1 MRAKAAFYSGLAA
14 LVRSGMVLGD
24 ALGAMGGAD
33 GVPELAA
40 AVRSGTPLAEAMAQQ
55 PRRFS
60 EEETALVAAG
70 EQTGRLDVVLDQ
82 IASILDKRRRAFSR
96 FVNKI
101 GYPLLVFHFAA
112 VLMPFGVIVGLTGR
126 LDIGL
131 ALTVGLVIIGGFW
144 AAVIAASIAARDARK
159 RARLR
164 ALFEAVPGLGSSL
177 RHQRYALFATV
188 LEASYEAGVTLGPGL
203 RLAAR
208 AARAPDVDS
217 AAQRVESGTPLREA
231 LPGSGML
238 PVALTARVATA
249 EHAGELSAELR
260 RIADEE
266 FERSEIALDRTIG
279 IASKGFYALMALAV
293 FAYALFM
300 IGRAYPF

>member
-1 MRAKAAFYSGLAA
+1 
-14 LVRSGMVLGD
+14 MVLGE
-24 ALGAMGGAD
+24 ALATMGGE

-40 AVRSGTPLAEAMAQQ
+40 AVRSGTPLAEAMGRQ
-55 PRRFS
+55 PERYS
-60 EEETALVAAG
+60 EEEVALVAAG
-70 EQTGRLDVVLDQ
+70 EQTGRLDSVLDQ
-82 IASILDKRRRAFSR
+82 IAAILEKRRRAFSH

-112 VLMPFGVIVGLTGR
+112 VLMPFGLVVAFTGR

-131 ALTVGLVIIGGFW
+131 AMTIGGAIIGAFW
-144 AAVIAASIAARDARK
+144 AAVIAVSLAARDARK

-164 ALFEAVPGLGSSL
+164 ALFEAVPGLGASL

-208 AARAPDVDS
+208 AARAPDAEGT
-217 AAQRVESGTPLREA
+217 AARVESGTPLREA

-238 PVALTARVATA
+238 PASLTARVATA

-279 IASKGFYALMALAV
+279 IVSKGFYALMALAV
-293 FAYALFM
+293 FAYALLM
-300 IGRAYPF
+300 IGQAYSGV